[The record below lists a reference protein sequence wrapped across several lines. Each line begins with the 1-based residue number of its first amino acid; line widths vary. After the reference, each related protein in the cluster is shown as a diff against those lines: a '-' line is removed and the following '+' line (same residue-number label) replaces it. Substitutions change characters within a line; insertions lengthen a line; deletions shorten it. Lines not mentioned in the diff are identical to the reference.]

1 MPHTEPVAELDTRF
15 SSEGATPTEW
25 TEARGR
31 LEAAEVFWLSTVRP
45 DKRPHVTP
53 LISVWLDD
61 ALYFCTG
68 PSERKAKNLA
78 DNPTASS
85 RPGATLLT
93 RVSTSWSKGMLRR

>member
-68 PSERKAKNLA
+68 PSEIGVSACARASSSTRA
-78 DNPTASS
+78 PTAA
-85 RPGATLLT
+85 RPWCT
-93 RVSTSWSKGMLRR
+93 RSLP